1 METASRARRYVEMQ
15 GYLGLDDETLAKVE
29 PWLRL
34 SPAICMVVAAV
45 GTLLASPW
53 VLWALVPFAVAGVL
67 MPNHPFDVIYTYGF
81 RLLTGGPRL
90 PRSGVPRRFACAVG
104 ATWLLATGA
113 AFYLGAHT
121 AGTVLGLALVGVAA
135 VLVTT
140 GFCVPS
146 FLLGLMVGPPHRAAA
161 APAPSHPGSR

>member
-1 METASRARRYVEMQ
+1 METSCRARRNVEMQ

-34 SPAICMVVAAV
+34 SPAICMTVAAI
-45 GTLLASPW
+45 GTILASPW
-53 VLWALVPFAVAGVL
+53 VIWGLVPFAVAGVL

-90 PRSGVPRRFACAVG
+90 PRSGTPRRFACAVG

-113 AFYLGAHT
+113 AFYLGART
-121 AGTVLGLALVGVAA
+121 AGTVLGLALVVVAA
-135 VLVTT
+135 VPVTT

-146 FLLGLMVGPPHRAAA
+146 FLLGLLLGPPRRAGA
-161 APAPSHPGSR
+161 APATSHAGGR